1 MDDLSTKKF
10 TLNSGRKES
19 EPVLR
24 EEIENLK
31 ITKLGHR
38 IILFSILIPVL
49 LITIIAV
56 AYFDIKQK
64 ISGTQS
70 TGTLKVHNLAKNLE
84 SRFSSLSLK
93 QARLEEFLAKE
104 KGNTSQSTAS
114 LGIQLNKVELRLKKL
129 DKVKIDANLLAKETK
144 KITTNIKQLK
154 NNLAKIKSKI
164 EVNSLSVEKKINK
177 LATDL
182 ASAEKHNIKLQQQL
196 DLLANKSLS
205 KQDFD
210 KLYKIERMNYKD
222 LLQQKHA
229 GLDAKIAL
237 IELKQKRLN
246 ELIKNSLLEK
256 KIQPKP
262 KPKTRPPAKPTLIQ
276 KPPATTSGSQPAP
289 IQTEPVLPKPG
300 EITEQT
306 IE

>member
-114 LGIQLNKVELRLKKL
+114 LGIQLNKVELTLKKL
-129 DKVKIDANLLAKETK
+129 DKVKIDANLLSKETK

-164 EVNSLSVEKKINK
+164 EVNSLSVKKKINK
-177 LATDL
+177 LAVDL
-182 ASAEKHNIKLQQQL
+182 ATAKKQNIKLRQQL

-210 KLYKIERMNYKD
+210 KLFKIERMNYKD
-222 LLQQKHA
+222 LLQQKYA

-256 KIQPKP
+256 KVQPKH
-262 KPKTRPPAKPTLIQ
+262 KPAARPPAKPVLIQ
-276 KPPATTSGSQPAP
+276 KPPA
-289 IQTEPVLPKPG
+289 INQTEPVLPKPG